1 MSDDKHKNIPTL
13 EDVVQ
18 PGEAKVDAPTEAI
31 SSDEVEAAAPAPKKK
46 APRKSSDRR
55 ETDRRKK
62 ETTLPEGKTERRT
75 AQRRNGAR
83 RSDDKYV
90 KETLDQLAEKIMQD
104 MMPDLEQHLF
114 MQLRFELQKY
124 VPKILSEYKDKDDK

>member
-18 PGEAKVDAPTEAI
+18 PGETKPNKATKAI
-31 SSDEVEAAAPAPKKK
+31 SKTKAKAAAPAPEKK

-55 ETDRRKK
+55 ETDRRKE
-62 ETTLPEGKTERRT
+62 ETSPPEGKTERRT
-75 AQRRNGAR
+75 TQRRDGAR

-124 VPKILSEYKDKDDK
+124 VPKILSEFKDKDDK